1 MADKRWPMSPVL
13 ALLLVALLSGCGR
26 QDQATEATVS
36 VKTRIALI
44 LPSAS
49 EDLAWSHGMLVGAR
63 AAQEELGQERIE
75 LTVEEDLPSP
85 IDAAASMEYYA
96 GQGFDLIIAHGSQ
109 YRDIVFELA
118 ARFPDVSFAYGP
130 GSDTAGNVFAYDPQ
144 AQEGGYLLGTLAG
157 LLTRTNKIGLVGTVE
172 SEDSVKYVRGFLLG
186 VASANADAQVL
197 IGYTGSFGNTS
208 AAAALASDYADTGA
222 DLLTGTALQSQGAV
236 EAAANRGLPWLASD
250 MGKSSG
256 WPEAVMAGQVYH
268 WKEVVAYLAGA
279 CAEGIRGGEHVLLTF
294 GNGRLSL
301 SYSDAAQVPDD
312 VRLAVQEKL
321 QAVTDGI
328 LVVE

>member
-1 MADKRWPMSPVL
+1 MASKRWPTNAVL
-13 ALLLVALLSGCGR
+13 ALLLLAFLSGCGKPE
-26 QDQATEATVS
+26 QGTEATVS
-36 VKTRIALI
+36 DKTRIALI

-63 AAQEELGQERIE
+63 SAQEELGQDRIE
-75 LTVEEDLPSP
+75 LAVEEDLPSP

-109 YRDIVFELA
+109 YKDTVIQLA

-157 LLTRTNKIGLVGTVE
+157 LMTRTNKIGLVGTVE
-172 SEDSVKYVRGFLLG
+172 SDDSVKYVQGFLLG
-186 VASANADAQVL
+186 VASANADAEVL
-197 IGYTGSFGNTS
+197 TGYTGSFGNTS
-208 AAAALASDYADTGA
+208 AAAALANDYADSGA
-222 DLLTGTALQSQGAV
+222 DFLTGTALQSQGAV

-268 WKEVVAYLAGA
+268 WKDVVAYLAGA
-279 CAEGIRGGEHVLLTF
+279 CAGGNRGGEHVLLTF

-301 SYSDAAQVPDD
+301 SYADSAQVPDD
-312 VRLAVQEKL
+312 VRSAVEEKL
-321 QAVTDGI
+321 QAITDGI